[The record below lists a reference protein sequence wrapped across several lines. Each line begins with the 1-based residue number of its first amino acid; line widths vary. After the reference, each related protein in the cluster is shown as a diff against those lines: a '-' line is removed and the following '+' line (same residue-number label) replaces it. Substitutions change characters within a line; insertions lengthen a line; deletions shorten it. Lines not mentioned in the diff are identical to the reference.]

1 MNADVAAAAVEDR
14 SAALHARAA
23 ASSIGLAE
31 LLALLDDGG
40 ELALLDVRENGV
52 YSQSHPF
59 PAVSAPLS
67 RLEFVIAALV
77 PRALTPIVLLDDE
90 DGLAPQAARGLARW
104 GYANVR
110 ILAGGVRAW
119 RNAGREVFSGMYV
132 PSKAFG
138 EYVSHACRTPALPAA
153 ELKRW
158 QDEGRD
164 FRLVDCR
171 PFTEYHA
178 FALPGSVN
186 CPGAELPHC
195 AFALASDPGM
205 PIVVTCA
212 GRTRGIVGA
221 QALINAGV
229 PNPVYVLD
237 DGTAAWHLMGERLV
251 EKRTAVVPPPTPA
264 AIASAIESSQRVA
277 QRYGVQEIDAATFAR
292 FERERGERS
301 LFVLDV
307 RTPAEYVAG
316 HLPGARS
323 APGGQLVQSTDHY
336 VGVRNARLVLVDDN
350 GVRARFTA
358 SWLVQMGERDVYVL
372 DPRVFLAAP
381 AHEQGAEP
389 VTVKDGER
397 AVAVP
402 RVPPQEVRDRLAC
415 GAAVV
420 LDFDDSLAFRR
431 GHIAGAWFAV
441 RSRLDRVQA
450 VVAGAAAIVC
460 TSRDGKFAAYAAADL
475 AQRTQAPVAAL
486 AGGTNAW
493 RAAGLPI
500 EAGFNDVTSAADDVW
515 YNPYDVEDLEQ
526 SLRDYLKWEI
536 DLIDQ
541 IPRERYAAFDCATG
555 EPTPGAQQRGG
566 AHG

>member
-1 MNADVAAAAVEDR
+1 MNADAVAAPVEG
-14 SAALHARAA
+14 RAA
-23 ASSIGLAE
+23 APRAGAAGAPIELAA

-67 RLEFVIAALV
+67 RLEFVVAALV
-77 PRALTPIVLLDDE
+77 PRASTRIVLIDDE
-90 DGLAPQAARGLARW
+90 DGLAEQAARSLARW
-104 GYANVR
+104 NYTDVR
-110 ILAGGVRAW
+110 VLRGGLRAW
-119 RNAGREVFSGMYV
+119 RAAGLELFSGMYV

-138 EYVSHACRTPALPAA
+138 EYVSHTCRTPALSAA

-158 QDEGRD
+158 QDEGRT

-171 PFTEYHA
+171 PFSEYHA
-178 FALPGSVN
+178 FALPASVN
-186 CPGAELPHC
+186 CPGAELAYR
-195 AFALASDPGM
+195 AFGLAPDASA

-212 GRTRGIVGA
+212 GRTRGIIGA

-251 EKRTAVVPPPTPA
+251 EKRKAVVPPPTPA

-277 QRYGVQEIDAATFAR
+277 QRYGVHEIDAATFAR
-292 FERERGERS
+292 FERERGQRS

-307 RTPAEYVAG
+307 RTPAEYAAG

-358 SWLVQMGERDVYVL
+358 SWLRQMGERDVHVL
-372 DPRVFLAAP
+372 DPRVFLEAP

-389 VTVKDGER
+389 GEVKDRER
-397 AVAVP
+397 AAAVP
-402 RVPPQEVRDRLAC
+402 RVPPHELRDALAR

-441 RSRLDRVQA
+441 RSRLDRVRD
-450 VVAGAAAIVC
+450 VVAGAATLVC
-460 TSRDGKFAAYAAADL
+460 TSRDGEFAAYAAADL
-475 AQRTQAPVAAL
+475 ARHTQVPVAML
-486 AGGTNAW
+486 AGGTSAW

-500 EAGFNDVTSAADDVW
+500 EKGLTNVTSDADDVW

-541 IPRERYAAFDCATG
+541 LPRERYAAFDCAAG
-555 EPTPGAQQRGG
+555 AATPGERQQG
-566 AHG
+566 AGHG

>member
-1 MNADVAAAAVEDR
+1 MNADAVAAPVEGRAVAPHAGAAGAPIEL
-14 SAALHARAA
+14 AA
-23 ASSIGLAE
+23 

-67 RLEFVIAALV
+67 RLEFVVAALV
-77 PRALTPIVLLDDE
+77 PRASTRIVLIDDE
-90 DGLAPQAARGLARW
+90 DGLAEQAARSLARW
-104 GYANVR
+104 NYTDVR
-110 ILAGGVRAW
+110 VLRGGVRAW
-119 RNAGREVFSGMYV
+119 RAAGLELFSGMYV

-158 QDEGRD
+158 QDEGRN

-171 PFTEYHA
+171 PFSEYHA

-186 CPGAELPHC
+186 CPGAELAYR
-195 AFALASDPGM
+195 AFGLALDASA

-212 GRTRGIVGA
+212 GRTRGIIGA

-264 AIASAIESSQRVA
+264 AVASAIESSQRVA
-277 QRYGVQEIDAATFAR
+277 QRYGVREIDAATFAR

-307 RTPAEYVAG
+307 RTPVEYAAG

-358 SWLVQMGERDVYVL
+358 SWLRQMGEREVYVL
-372 DPRVFLAAP
+372 DPRVFLEAP

-389 VTVKDGER
+389 VEVKDRER
-397 AVAVP
+397 AAAVP
-402 RVPPQEVRDRLAC
+402 RVPPHELRDMLAR

-431 GHIAGAWFAV
+431 GHVAGAWFAV
-441 RSRLDRVQA
+441 RSRLDRVRDA
-450 VVAGAAAIVC
+450 VADAATIVC
-460 TSRDGKFAAYAAADL
+460 TSRDGEFAAYAAADL
-475 AQRTQAPVAAL
+475 ARHTQVRVAAL
-486 AGGTNAW
+486 AGGTSAW

-500 EAGFNDVTSAADDVW
+500 EAGLTNVTSDADDVW
-515 YNPYDVEDLEQ
+515 YNPYDIEDLEQ

-541 IPRERYAAFDCATG
+541 IPRERYAAFDCAAG
-555 EPTPGAQQRGG
+555 AATPGAHQRGG